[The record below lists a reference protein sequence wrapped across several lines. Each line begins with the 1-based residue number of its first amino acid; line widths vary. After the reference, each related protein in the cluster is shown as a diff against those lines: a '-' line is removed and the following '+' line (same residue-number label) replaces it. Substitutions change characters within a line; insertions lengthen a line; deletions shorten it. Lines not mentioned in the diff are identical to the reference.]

1 MKVTRV
7 DPLLYQCNADHIRVQ
22 KHSGDSLT
30 IPHIPE
36 DELAEPVLALS
47 KDEAEADEVAEDTP
61 DEEPMPE
68 KTCEKFSS
76 PWSGA
81 SQRASAPLR
90 ESMEGVGD
98 VISPDFCLTI
108 ASRTTPVNTDLK
120 QGNQVNSTYKLLFKY

>member
-1 MKVTRV
+1 MELVKLPPPR
-7 DPLLYQCNADHIRVQ
+7 
-22 KHSGDSLT
+22 GDEER
-30 IPHIPE
+30 PE

-108 ASRTTPVNTDLK
+108 ASRTTPVNTDLVFYLPGGDSILIRSGDIK
-120 QGNQVNSTYKLLFKY
+120 GPFCFINLVCC